1 MREKLATIALAMALT
16 AASSGACAM
25 SAPQLEAASCRV
37 VGGDKLPQ
45 ETGGADA
52 LCRAIKEAVAA
63 RAPKLQYSAAVRVL
77 STSSLAA
84 TVKFAD
90 GPGPHQSSDREVCAG
105 ACLRN
110 GRNDWALSPSANQ
123 IFTSCGS
130 IAA

>member
-25 SAPQLEAASCRV
+25 SAPQLEASRCRV
-37 VGGDKLPQ
+37 VGGDKLPR

-90 GPGPHQSSDREVCAG
+90 GRTLPEQRMATMDRALTKASIERFAQ
-105 ACLRN
+105 ALASEMAEMI
-110 GRNDWALSPSANQ
+110 GR
-123 IFTSCGS
+123 
-130 IAA
+130 